1 MNLQQLK
8 YFRAVYECK
17 NITKASERLLIS
29 QPAISTALKEL
40 ETELNALLFVRQNR
54 GLMATE
60 EGIVFYSLACRIL
73 AQCDGAKEVIQEVA
87 QHKSQVRLG
96 MAPMVGAIVFPYI
109 YEKLY
114 ENYPEI
120 TLEILE
126 DGSYELVKRLEEDR
140 VEMIIVPDGVECR
153 GGVKRKIYQT
163 QIVFA
168 ISRMHPLAQADYV
181 DLEQISRLPLAIYQK
196 SYIQNEN
203 ITRLFEEH
211 GLPMKIMAQA
221 SNYMTIKTLISCGAA
236 GGFLM
241 REVCEND
248 SDLKIYEIPQLKP
261 APVYLLW
268 KEDGYL
274 SVAARRFLKCC
285 QELQPYPADL
295 KNAENR

>member
-1 MNLQQLK
+1 MNLQHLK
-8 YFRAVYECK
+8 YFRTVYECK
-17 NITKASERLLIS
+17 NITKASQRLHVS

-40 ETELNALLFVRQNR
+40 EAEFGTPLFIRQNR
-54 GLMATE
+54 GLAATE
-60 EGIVFYSLACRIL
+60 EGVVFYSLACRIL
-73 AQCDGAKEVIQEVA
+73 AQCDSAKQVIKEVA

-96 MAPMVGAIVFPYI
+96 MAPMVGAIVFPHI

-114 ENYPEI
+114 ETYPEI

-140 VEMIIVPDGVECR
+140 VEMVIVPDGVECQ
-153 GGVKRKIYQT
+153 GGIKRKIYET

-168 ISRMHPLAQADYV
+168 ISKGHPLAQETRV
-181 DLEQISRLPLAIYQK
+181 ELEQISRIPLALYQK
-196 SYIQNEN
+196 SYIQSEN
-203 ITRLFEEH
+203 VSRLFESH

-241 REVCEND
+241 REVCDQDEG
-248 SDLKIYEIPQLKP
+248 LRIYEIPELKP

-274 SVAARRFLKCC
+274 SAAARKFLKCC
-285 QELQPYPADL
+285 KEL
-295 KNAENR
+295 